1 MMKKILAVLL
11 LLPAAVFAQVKTA
24 TIFQSNMVLQ
34 RDMIHPVWGTAAA
47 GEKVK
52 VSFAGQTKETTAD
65 TNGKWMVKLDPLK
78 MSKTGEELKVDGAKN
93 SVVLKNVLV
102 GDVWLCSG
110 QSNMEWW
117 VSGSSDYKRFAEEA
131 EKFPLIRHLKIKRV
145 RSEVRLDD
153 AACEKWT
160 VCNKKDVGYFT
171 AVGYYFARRI
181 HLEMGVPIGLV
192 NASWSGSTIG
202 PFIPREGFTSDLT
215 RPLIDKYDFATENGK
230 KTYNEYLLELEKWIR
245 DARADLAQGK
255 RRDNVPIMP
264 SLERNAGARST
275 QYKAM
280 IYPLVKLPIK
290 GVLWYQGCSD
300 AWSGLH
306 YEGSMVALV
315 KTWRAAWGYEF
326 PFYQVQLASY
336 QPKSDPASGSG
347 YAFVREGQYR
357 ASKAL
362 NKSDI
367 AITFDIGMDHNIHPG
382 NKYDVGERL
391 ALLAL
396 KNDYGKKDILANSPA
411 YKSMTVEGD
420 KIRLTF
426 DYAKGLMTAKKNG
439 LNFPVA
445 TPGVKATNFAI
456 SGADGKWYDAD
467 AVVSGETIV
476 VSSPNVS
483 APVAVR
489 YANCGF
495 PKVQPNVYNAAGL
508 PLIPFRTDEWKKDK

>member
-1 MMKKILAVLL
+1 MMKKIFAALL
-11 LLPAAVFAQVKTA
+11 LLPAAVFAQVRTA
-24 TIFQSNMVLQ
+24 AVFQSNMVLQ

-47 GEKVK
+47 GENIK
-52 VSFAGQTKETTAD
+52 VSFAGQTKVTTAD
-65 TNGKWMVKLDPLK
+65 ATGKWEVKLDPLK
-78 MSKTGEELKVDGAKN
+78 MSKTGGELKVEGAKN
-93 SVVLKNVLV
+93 SVVLNNVLV

-110 QSNMEWW
+110 QSNMEWT
-117 VSGSSDYKRFAEEA
+117 VGGSSDYGRFAEEA
-131 EKFPLIRHLKIKRV
+131 ENFSLIRHLKIKRV

-153 AACEKWT
+153 AACGNWT
-160 VCNKKDVGYFT
+160 VCSRRAVGNFT
-171 AVGYYFARRI
+171 AVGYFFARKI
-181 HLEMGVPIGLV
+181 HLETGVPVGLV
-192 NASWSGSTIG
+192 NASWSGSAIA
-202 PFIPREGFTSDLT
+202 PFIPREGFTSKLAA
-215 RPLIDKYDFATENGK
+215 PLIDKYDFATENGK
-230 KTYNEYLLELEKWIR
+230 KTYSEYLQNLEKWIK

-255 RRDNVPIMP
+255 RRSNVPVMP
-264 SLERNAGARST
+264 SLEYNAGARST

-280 IYPLVKLPIK
+280 IHPLVKLPIK
-290 GVLWYQGCSD
+290 GALWYQGCSD
-300 AWSGLH
+300 AGSGLH

-315 KTWRAAWGYEF
+315 KTWRAAWGYDF

-336 QPKSDPASGSG
+336 QPKGDSASGNG

-357 ASKAL
+357 AAKAL

-367 AITFDIGMDHNIHPG
+367 AITFDIGMDHDIHPK

-411 YKSMTVEGD
+411 YKSMTVEGN

-426 DYAKGLMTAKKNG
+426 DHAEGLMTAKKNG
-439 LNFPVA
+439 LAVPVA
-445 TPGVKATNFAI
+445 TPGVKAANFAI
-456 SGADGKWYDAD
+456 CGADHKWYDAD
-467 AVVSGETIV
+467 ASVDGKTIV
-476 VSSPNVS
+476 VSSPKVT

-508 PLIPFRTDEWKKDK
+508 PLIPFRTDEWKR